1 MATKTQDA
9 IALLK
14 ADHKAVEK
22 LFKEFDKIKQDEE
35 AQDEKSELV
44 AQICQELTVH
54 TQIEEEIFYPMLR
67 AAIDDGDL
75 MDEALVEHAS
85 AKDLIEQL
93 QSMQPGDDCYE
104 ARVTVLGEYVMH
116 HVEEEEKEMFPKAKK
131 ADLDLKD
138 IGERLS
144 QRKEELETELQS
156 AQASRRTRS
165 SGRRPSAGRH
175 TTH

>member
-1 MATKTQDA
+1 MEKTQNA
-9 IALLK
+9 VTLLK

-22 LFKEFDKIKQDEE
+22 LFKDFEKLKQGEDV
-35 AQDEKSELV
+35 QDEKSELV

-54 TQIEEEIFYPMLR
+54 TQIEEEIFYPVLR

-75 MDEALVEHAS
+75 MDEAQVEHAS
-85 AKDLIEQL
+85 AKDLIDQL
-93 QSMQPGDDCYE
+93 RSMQPDDDCYD
-104 ARVTVLGEYVMH
+104 AKVTVLGEYVMH

-131 ADLDLKD
+131 ADIDLKD
-138 IGERLS
+138 IGERLA

-156 AQASRRTRS
+156 ASASRASKSTA
-165 SGRRPSAGRH
+165 RRPSASRH

>member
-1 MATKTQDA
+1 VQTC
-9 IALLK
+9 ALP
-14 ADHKAVEK
+14 
-22 LFKEFDKIKQDEE
+22 
-35 AQDEKSELV
+35 
-44 AQICQELTVH
+44 IC
-54 TQIEEEIFYPMLR
+54 

-93 QSMQPGDDCYE
+93 QSMQPGDDCCE

-116 HVEEEEKEMFPKAKK
+116 HVEAEEKEMFPKAKK

-165 SGRRPSAGRH
+165 SGHRPSAGRH